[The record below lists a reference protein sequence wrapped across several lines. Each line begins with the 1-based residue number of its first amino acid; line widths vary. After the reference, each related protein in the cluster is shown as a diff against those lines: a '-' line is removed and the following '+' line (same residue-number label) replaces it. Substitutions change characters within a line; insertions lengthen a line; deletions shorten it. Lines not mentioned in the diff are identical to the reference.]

1 MESKLIKLANALAEL
16 NLDAANTI
24 YKLAGKRRKSNNKR
38 HEKNKIKY
46 PIKSQPAYKYI
57 MYFKLMRGVDDDIFH
72 RMKRQYLDT
81 PNSLQK
87 ECLAEFD
94 KLILED
100 AISQKIPSSTIRKN
114 FSKALADFETK
125 YWNDYFILGSEKRQD

>member
-1 MESKLIKLANALAEL
+1 MESKLIKLAEALTEV
-16 NLDAANTI
+16 DFSAADTV
-24 YKLAGKRRKSNNKR
+24 YKLAGKRRKSNHKR

-81 PNSLQK
+81 HDSLQK
-87 ECLAEFD
+87 ECLEEFN
-94 KLILED
+94 KLVLED
-100 AISQKIPSSTIRKN
+100 ALAQKIPSSTIRKN
-114 FSKALADFETK
+114 FSRALADFETK